1 MTTIVHFADL
11 HLDTL
16 FRQGGPAIA
25 RRRRQ
30 ALRDVLVAIVD
41 LAMEVDADALFC
53 AGDLYEHEMMAP
65 DTGDFVRSQFERL
78 GRVPVLVAPGNHDW
92 LGPGSIYRQTRW
104 SPNVKIFDSREL
116 QPWELTDGLTVW
128 GGAHLVPANSPGF
141 LDHFRVDRE
150 GVNVG
155 LFHGSLRSGLHFQEE
170 GKQPHAPFDADQI
183 SASGLQHAFVGH
195 FHQPADG
202 AWHTY
207 PGNPEPLSFGEQGD
221 RGAVI
226 ADIADDG
233 SVSRTRRRVAR
244 SAVHDVSVDITNCS
258 NTQDVRD
265 RVESR
270 MTELT
275 GYVRL
280 TLEGEL
286 DHDVPIRTEDFGAL
300 APDLD
305 GLFVRVGDVK
315 PAYDIEAIAEQ
326 TGTVRGRF
334 VQDVRGANDLDDE
347 TRRRILVTGLRA
359 LDGRSDLDVT

>member
-11 HLDTL
+11 HLDTQ
-16 FRQGGPAIA
+16 FQQAGPAIA

-41 LAMEVDADALFC
+41 LALEVDADALFC
-53 AGDLYEHEMMAP
+53 AGDLYEHDMTAP
-65 DTGDFVRSQFERL
+65 DTGDFIRGQFERL
-78 GRVPVLVAPGNHDW
+78 DRVPVLVAPGNHDW
-92 LGPGSIYRQTRW
+92 LGPRSIYRQTRW
-104 SPNVKIFDSREL
+104 SPNVKIFTSREL
-116 QPWELTDGLTVW
+116 EPWPLTDGLTVW

-141 LDHFRVDRE
+141 LDSFVVNRT
-150 GVNVG
+150 GVNLG

-170 GKQPHAPFDADQI
+170 GKQPHAPFDADRV

-202 AWHTY
+202 QWHTY

-226 ADIADDG
+226 AEIANDG
-233 SVSRTRRRVAR
+233 SVSRMRRQVAR
-244 SAVHDVSVDITNCS
+244 TAVHDVSVDITNCS

-265 RVESR
+265 RVQHQLAD
-270 MTELT
+270 LT
-275 GYVRL
+275 GYARL

-286 DHDVPIRTEDFGAL
+286 EHDVPIQTVDLRDL
-300 APDLD
+300 AP
-305 GLFVRVGDVK
+305 GLVGLVVRIGRIK
-315 PAYDIEAIAEQ
+315 PAYDIDAIAEQ

-334 VQDVRGANDLDDE
+334 VQDVRAATNLDDE
-347 TRRRILVTGLRA
+347 SRRRILIAGLRA
-359 LDGRSDLDVT
+359 LDGRSDLEAT